1 MKVIRDFNEKD
12 YNFTRLVLTIGK
24 FDGVHLGHQ
33 ELIAKVIERAS
44 AVKGTAAALTFEPH
58 PKKILMPQERLELIT
73 TDEQKRELLEKAGLD
88 VLFIQ
93 KFSTRFS
100 IRGPEEFV
108 RDILVKKI
116 GIHTL
121 VLGTD
126 FSFGRSA
133 VGDHKLMKKHGDEFG
148 FEVVLV
154 PPVLFGKKQVSSTN
168 IRDLIR
174 AGKMKNAAE
183 LLGRFYFVE
192 GKVIRGEGRGREMH
206 VPTANVLAVN
216 ELIPPQGVYATFLET
231 EGQKYGSVTNIGI
244 RPTFGGSYLSI
255 ESNIMNAQMDLYGR
269 HVRLHFV
276 QRMRNEQRF
285 DSADSL
291 KRQIRKDIIKAQKI
305 LSENGI
311 G

>member
-1 MKVIRDFNEKD
+1 MKVIRDFNEKE
-12 YNFTRLVLTIGK
+12 YKFARPVLTIGK

-33 ELIAKVIERAS
+33 ELISKVIERSS
-44 AVKGTAAALTFEPH
+44 AVKGTASALTFEPH
-58 PKKILMPQERLELIT
+58 PKKVLMPQERLELIT

-133 VGDHKLMKKHGDEFG
+133 SGDHKLMKKYGDDFG

-183 LLGRFYFVE
+183 LLGRFYFVD

-216 ELIPPQGVYATFLET
+216 ELIPLQGVYATFLET
-231 EGQKYGSVTNIGI
+231 DGNRYRSVTNIGI

-255 ESNIMNAQMDLYGR
+255 ESNIMDAQMDLYGR

-285 DSADSL
+285 DSVDLL

-305 LSENGI
+305 LSENSI
-311 G
+311 S